1 MHFLGLAGMPRR
13 IADYP
18 EIYSSINLLA
28 TFGSYISIVGVI
40 LFFYILYT
48 MIRGHSFELNGLVSF
63 VTGSS

>member
-40 LFFYILYT
+40 LFFYL
-48 MIRGHSFELNGLVSF
+48 LLV
-63 VTGSS
+63 V